1 MHRFLGLR
9 SWRMGLMSTT
19 DRVLIPVTVALFVS
33 VFGLLALI
41 ALYQ

>member
-1 MHRFLGLR
+1 
-9 SWRMGLMSTT
+9 MSTA

-41 ALYQ
+41 AVNS